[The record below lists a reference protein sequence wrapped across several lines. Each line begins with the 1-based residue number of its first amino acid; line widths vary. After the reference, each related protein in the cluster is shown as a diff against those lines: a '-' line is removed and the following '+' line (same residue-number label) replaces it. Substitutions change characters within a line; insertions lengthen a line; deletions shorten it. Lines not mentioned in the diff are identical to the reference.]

1 MSNLEQWLDE
11 LVKSNGVT
19 SKTELTPQ
27 MLINE
32 IGEVESAIQNE
43 RIWSAGAENM
53 SDAAQHE
60 LNASEQ
66 TIYLIHLRDLL
77 RNCKAVTEY
86 SLCLNIYSDPDELP
100 FRITFLISANVSEK
114 SLREKLADARD
125 SVDQIKHPDIEEHF
139 FAVLDET
146 VKQFEFGYWHQSE
159 LQSLHNREN
168 LWEVK

>member
-1 MSNLEQWLDE
+1 MSNLEQWLDD

-53 SDAAQHE
+53 SAAAQHE

-66 TIYLIHLRDLL
+66 TIYLIHLRELL
-77 RNCKAVTEY
+77 RNFEAVTEC

-100 FRITFLISANVSEK
+100 FRITFLIPADVSEK
-114 SLREKLADARD
+114 SLREKLATARD
-125 SVDQIKHPDIEEHF
+125 SVDQIKRPDIEDFF
-139 FAVLDET
+139 FAVLNET
-146 VKQFEFGYWHQSE
+146 VKQFEFGYWYQSE
-159 LQSLHNREN
+159 LQSLHNREDFWN
-168 LWEVK
+168 IK